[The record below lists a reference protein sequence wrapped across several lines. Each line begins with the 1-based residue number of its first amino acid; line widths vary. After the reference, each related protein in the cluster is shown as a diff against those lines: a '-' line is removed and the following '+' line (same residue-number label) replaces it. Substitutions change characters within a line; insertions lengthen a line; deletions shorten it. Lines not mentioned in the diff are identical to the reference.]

1 MKIRKIVGVA
11 VAAIMVSGC
20 VLFGDERRT
29 GPDEFGVVSR
39 APLSQP
45 PDYSLRPPRDG
56 TKRPNVPAPR
66 EEARTQLFGEGRGG
80 QIAQRE
86 GYPRSAG
93 EEALLK
99 RAGAVGISANIRQ
112 MVDRES
118 GRVRE
123 DESLVDRLVFCKRKE
138 AAGTAI
144 DPRREQE
151 RLNRKAALTAPP
163 TDGSAEVTPR
173 ERRIGTSRSG
183 LR

>member
-1 MKIRKIVGVA
+1 VQKKIRQIVGVA
-11 VAAIMVSGC
+11 VAATVVSGC
-20 VLFGDERRT
+20 VLFGEERRT

-56 TKRPNVPAPR
+56 AKRPNVPAPR
-66 EEARTQLFGEGRGG
+66 DEARAQLFGQGDG
-80 QIAQRE
+80 QVAQRD
-86 GYPRSAG
+86 GSPRSAG

-99 RAGAVGISANIRQ
+99 RAGALGINSDIRQ

-123 DESLVDRLVFCKRKE
+123 DESLVDRLVFWKRKE

-144 DPRREQE
+144 DPQREQE
-151 RLNRKAALTAPP
+151 RLNRKATLTAPP
-163 TDGSAEVTPR
+163 TDGSAELPTR
-173 ERRIGTSRSG
+173 
-183 LR
+183 